1 MWGAAPGMPLAT
13 ASAQSSRLSLQLMQQ
28 TMRCEK
34 RALAQYTLVPVYHS
48 DYDPIYFVTMLNEAS
63 IYRD

>member
-1 MWGAAPGMPLAT
+1 
-13 ASAQSSRLSLQLMQQ
+13 MQQ